1 MTTPFRRL
9 VLVIATAW
17 VTVAAGSAIAQTP
30 GPHPGAGA
38 ALGTQA
44 PQPQPAQPPAGSAKP
59 PQSQQPA
66 APEAP
71 AYTYQPE
78 GRRDPFIS
86 LLARGSDPGSAASRP
101 AGLPGLLINEV
112 VVKGIV
118 RDKSGFIG
126 MIQGPD
132 TKTHIVRAGDKLMD
146 GTVKSI
152 TADTVVF
159 SQDVSDPLSLVKQRE
174 VRKAVRPVEG
184 GRG

>member
-1 MTTPFRRL
+1 MTTTLLRYAF
-9 VLVIATAW
+9 VLIAGLTAASASIRAQAPAQPAKPQGQAPPVPATAKP
-17 VTVAAGSAIAQTP
+17 S
-30 GPHPGAGA
+30 
-38 ALGTQA
+38 
-44 PQPQPAQPPAGSAKP
+44 PAQPPA
-59 PQSQQPA
+59 
-66 APEAP
+66 APEKP

-78 GRRDPFIS
+78 GRRDPFVS

-101 AGLPGLLINEV
+101 AGVPGLMINEV

-159 SQDVSDPLSLVKQRE
+159 SQDVTDPLSLVKQRE
-174 VRKAVRPVEG
+174 VRKAVRPLEG

>member
-1 MTTPFRRL
+1 MTTTFLRL
-9 VLVIATAW
+9 AFA
-17 VTVAAGSAIAQTP
+17 VAATLM
-30 GPHPGAGA
+30 AGA
-38 ALGTQA
+38 PICAQA
-44 PQPQPAQPPAGSAKP
+44 PAQPAKP
-59 PQSQQPA
+59 PAPAPA
-66 APEAP
+66 AAPGAKPAP
-71 AYTYQPE
+71 AQPVAPETPPYTYQPE
-78 GRRDPFIS
+78 GRRDPFVS
-86 LLARGSDPGSAASRP
+86 LLARGSDPASAASRP
-101 AGLPGLLINEV
+101 PGLPGLLINEV

-159 SQDVSDPLSLVKQRE
+159 SQDVTDPLSLVKQRE
-174 VRKAVRPVEG
+174 VRKAVRPTEG

>member
-1 MTTPFRRL
+1 MTTTFRQF
-9 VLVIATAW
+9 AFAA
-17 VTVAAGSAIAQTP
+17 VACALASWPTIAQTP
-30 GPHPGAGA
+30 A
-38 ALGTQA
+38 QK
-44 PQPQPAQPPAGSAKP
+44 PQPATPAAKP
-59 PQSQQPA
+59 QAEAA
-66 APEAP
+66 APEP
-71 AYTYQPE
+71 AYIYQPE
-78 GRRDPFIS
+78 GRRDPFVS
-86 LLARGSDPGSAASRP
+86 LLARGSDPTSAASRP
-101 AGLPGLLINEV
+101 SGLPGLMINEI

-152 TADTVVF
+152 TSDTVVF